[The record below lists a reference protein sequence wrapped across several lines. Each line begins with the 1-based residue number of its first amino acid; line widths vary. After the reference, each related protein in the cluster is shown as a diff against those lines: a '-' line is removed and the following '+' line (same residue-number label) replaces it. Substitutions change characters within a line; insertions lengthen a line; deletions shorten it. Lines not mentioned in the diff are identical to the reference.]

1 MDERFIVMQLTL
13 GRFLTQFLFIVLLL
27 PIIGQAQQPLFTEIE
42 KHSNKNWTVSYQSS
56 KPIKAVMF
64 ASSPDDSRL
73 QRWQP
78 SSPDFIL
85 NYVNDTEIITRKDG
99 VSFTAVS
106 LRLTPTYIHLPK
118 SYAPFSP
125 FSNGAMLV
133 HSARFFACPN
143 LCSGNENLWAMA
155 VKAPPNDTIFADGR
169 VSTGRTSWW
178 DKNDGQKIY
187 IGRQDTSQNA
197 SYISIVDPKL
207 ANTVGKQLHQFLPKM
222 MSLLEKSYGALDNK
236 PMLFASFG
244 KTQDGNFGRQGGI
257 LPNQVFMHWYGSE
270 TYQEQDPAATLWFF
284 AHEAAHMYQ
293 HMVGK
298 ATSPVDNWL
307 HEGHAEMMAKKIML
321 QLLPQYKSFVEKK
334 VLKAQAQCV
343 EIIAASSLAAQIEE
357 GNYQSLYD
365 CGLHIFNTIEKGY
378 SGDDATEAL
387 WLALMAQATIDNQ
400 VKSEALLSLANNNYG
415 LPKESVVNFRK
426 LVAND

>member
-1 MDERFIVMQLTL
+1 MQLTL
-13 GRFLTQFLFIVLLL
+13 GRFLAQLTLLIYL
-27 PIIGQAQQPLFTEIE
+27 IPSFTNAQHLLFTEIE
-42 KHSNKNWTVSYQSS
+42 KHANNSWTVSYQSP
-56 KPIKAVMF
+56 KPIKAIAF

-78 SSPDFIL
+78 ISPDFTL
-85 NYVNDTEIITRKDG
+85 SYVNTTEIITRKDG
-99 VSFTAVS
+99 ASFTAVN

-118 SYAPFSP
+118 NYAPFSP

-155 VKAPPNDTIFADGR
+155 VKAPLNDTIIADGQI
-169 VSTGRTSWW
+169 STGRTSWW

-187 IGRQDTSQNA
+187 IGRQDTLQNA
-197 SYISIVDPKL
+197 SYVSIVDPKL
-207 ANTVGKQLHQFLPKM
+207 ANTVGKQLQQFLPKM
-222 MSLLEKSYGALDNK
+222 MSLLENSYGALDDK
-236 PMLFASFG
+236 PMLFASFS
-244 KTQDGNFGRQGGI
+244 KTHDGNFGRQGGT
-257 LPNQVFMHWYGSE
+257 LTNQVFMHWYGSE
-270 TYQEQDPAATLWFF
+270 RYQERDPAATLWFF

-298 ATSPVDNWL
+298 AISSVDNWL

-321 QLLPQYKSFVEKK
+321 HLLPQYKGFVEKK
-334 VLKAQAQCV
+334 VLKAQAQCL
-343 EIIAASSLAAQIEE
+343 EIIATSSLAAQIEE

-365 CGLHIFNTIEKGY
+365 CGLHIFNTIENGY
-378 SGDDATEAL
+378 SANDATETL
-387 WLALMAQATIDNQ
+387 WLALMKQATIDNQ
-400 VKSEALLSLANNNYG
+400 VKSEVLLTLANNKYG
-415 LPKESVVNFRK
+415 LSEKSADNFRK